1 MTGANL
7 RRLCLLGLVVF
18 APVACSTDSGTTT
31 PSDPSNPGALGLAV
45 GVRYDTAGLQNLGEF
60 TLELIPSTPG
70 GTSLVNEEWT
80 TTVSLSGGYTAS
92 LVSQTLEIPD
102 LRPFAAAVSLDG
114 SKSMKDSDPNYKR
127 KDAAQLFAQT
137 ILTENA
143 ASRVSLFEFAPADSI
158 VTPGWTRVRVLQGW
172 TSSLATFQAGIAQML
187 PPEGNFTPLY
197 YTNGSIVRWMDTTT
211 SPAGERR
218 ALLLLTDGLATDT
231 LTRDSLF
238 NAALATGTRVYTV
251 GVGPGS
257 DRSTNS
263 DPVAVADL
271 QLIANQTGGL
281 YAGAAT
287 PDRLAGIFQAF
298 ATTITESTIFARLD
312 ISPVPPSG
320 TVITGTVRMENSR
333 GVALAAFSFVVP

>member
-1 MTGANL
+1 MSGATL
-7 RRLCLLGLVVF
+7 RRLGLLGLVAF
-18 APVACSTDSGTTT
+18 TPIACSSDGPTTT
-31 PSDPSNPGALGLAV
+31 PSDPNNPSALGLAV
-45 GVRYDTAGLQNLGEF
+45 GVRYDTTALQTSGEF

-80 TTVSLSGGYTAS
+80 TTVSLSGGYTAT
-92 LVSQTLEIPD
+92 LQSQTLEIPD
-102 LRPFAAAVSLDG
+102 LRPFAAAVSLDA
-114 SKSMKDSDPNYKR
+114 SKSMKDNDPSYKR
-127 KDAAQLFAQT
+127 KDAALLFAQT
-137 ILTENA
+137 ILADNA

-172 TSSLATFQAGIAQML
+172 TSSIATFQAGMDQML
-187 PPEGNFTPLY
+187 SPEGNFTPLY
-197 YTNGSIVRWMDTTT
+197 YTNGSIIRWMDTTT
-211 SPAGERR
+211 SPTGERR

-238 NAALATGTRVYTV
+238 NAALETGTKVYTV
-251 GVGPGS
+251 GIGPGS
-257 DRSTNS
+257 DRSSTS

-271 QLIANQTGGL
+271 QMIANTTGGL

-298 ATTITESTIFARLD
+298 ATTITESTIFAKLN

-320 TVITGTVRMENSR
+320 TVITGTVKMENSR